1 MNKKHKSK
9 RFIDMI
15 ALTRKNT
22 FTLYCTKLKGKQ
34 KAGENV
40 VSV

>member
-15 ALTRKNT
+15 ALKRKNT
-22 FTLYCTKLKGKQ
+22 FRSYCTKRKCKQ

-40 VSV
+40 VSI